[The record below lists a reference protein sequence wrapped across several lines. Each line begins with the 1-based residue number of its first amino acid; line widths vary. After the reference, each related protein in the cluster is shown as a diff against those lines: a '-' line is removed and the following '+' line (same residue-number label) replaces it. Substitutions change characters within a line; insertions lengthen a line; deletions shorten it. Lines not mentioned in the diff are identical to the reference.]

1 MLEVAAGLL
10 IIAGAFFMLV
20 SALGVLRLPDL
31 FMRMHAATKAGTLGA
46 ALVLFAAAL
55 LSGQLSVSIKAVVVF
70 LFLLLTAPVAAHV
83 LGRAAYYGGVELWD
97 RTMLDE
103 LEGVQFAAHV
113 AEVAFRRRRHRDRG
127 PGSRRGG
134 TSVEHRSME
143 EHGEVE
149 E

>member
-103 LEGVQFAAHV
+103 LEG
-113 AEVAFRRRRHRDRG
+113 RYDR
-127 PGSRRGG
+127 
-134 TSVEHRSME
+134 TSP
-143 EHGEVE
+143 EHGGPAAARRADDAGVGSHSRGDA
-149 E
+149 

>member
-1 MLEVAAGLL
+1 MLEIAAGLL

-55 LSGQLSVSIKAVVVF
+55 LFGQLAVSIKAVAVF

-83 LGRAAYYGGVELWD
+83 LGRAAYYAGVELWSE
-97 RTMLDE
+97 TVLDE
-103 LEGVQFAAHV
+103 LKDCYDRTSPQHGGPVMDRAGKIG
-113 AEVAFRRRRHRDRG
+113 AESRPRG
-127 PGSRRGG
+127 DC
-134 TSVEHRSME
+134 
-143 EHGEVE
+143 
-149 E
+149 

>member
-46 ALVLFAAAL
+46 ALVLFAASL
-55 LSGQLSVSIKAVVVF
+55 LFGELAVSVKAVVVF

-83 LGRAAYYGGVELWD
+83 LGRAAYYAGIDLWD
-97 RTMLDE
+97 RTMHDD
-103 LEGVQFAAHV
+103 LEGKYDRATS
-113 AEVAFRRRRHRDRG
+113 RRDG
-127 PGSRRGG
+127 PGPAGPG
-134 TSVEHRSME
+134 AARSPAP
-143 EHGEVE
+143 GSPAPGDR
-149 E
+149 